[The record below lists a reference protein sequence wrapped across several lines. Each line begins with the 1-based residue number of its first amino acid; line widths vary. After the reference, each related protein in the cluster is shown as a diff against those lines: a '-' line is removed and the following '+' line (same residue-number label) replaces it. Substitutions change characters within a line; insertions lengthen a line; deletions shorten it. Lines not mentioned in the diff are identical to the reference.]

1 MSMIQAAQIILNDSA
16 RLLPFIMLASKNTS
30 CDESYKTTHMC
41 GWACVITA
49 LLPGCV

>member
-1 MSMIQAAQIILNDSA
+1 MIQAAQIILNDSA
-16 RLLPFIMLASKNTS
+16 RLLPFIMLASKNAS
-30 CDESYKTTHMC
+30 SYERYETIYIC